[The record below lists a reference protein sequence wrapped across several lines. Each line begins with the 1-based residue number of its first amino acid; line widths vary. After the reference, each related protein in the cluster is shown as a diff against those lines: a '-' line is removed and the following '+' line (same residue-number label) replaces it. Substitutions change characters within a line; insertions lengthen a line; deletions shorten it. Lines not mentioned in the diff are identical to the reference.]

1 MKKYS
6 KFLVFFYAMLIGVM
20 SMNLAACGD
29 DDDDNANSSG
39 SNSAANPQGDNLKE
53 KLQGTWTVD
62 VLKSV
67 VMGQT
72 IEMNRDELIANSGYD
87 DFYDDV
93 LTFNG
98 TKVNGL
104 DYQINGN
111 KILLPWYS
119 DLGWWMSVSFSGNK
133 MTLYLDITYEGVP
146 MKLWVTYAKNGS
158 RATFDPSSNASI
170 SILDAY
176 MKSMQFLYQAN
187 HKYQIDQRMGVF
199 FLSKNTHFF
208 DP

>member
-29 DDDDNANSSG
+29 DDDDNAISSG

-146 MKLWVTYAKNGS
+146 MKLWVTYAKNSS

-176 MKSMQFLYQAN
+176 MKSM
-187 HKYQIDQRMGVF
+187 
-199 FLSKNTHFF
+199 
-208 DP
+208 

>member
-6 KFLVFFYAMLIGVM
+6 KYLQFICAMLIGVM
-20 SMNLAACGD
+20 SMNLVACGD
-29 DDDDNANSSG
+29 DDDDNVNSSG
-39 SNSAANPQGDNLKE
+39 SNATSNPQGDQLKE
-53 KLQGTWTVD
+53 QLQGTWTVD
-62 VLKSV
+62 AMKIV

-72 IEMNRDELIANSGYD
+72 IELSYDDLVDNSGYD

-104 DYQINGN
+104 DYQINRN

-119 DLGWWMSVSFSGNK
+119 EMGWWMAVSFSGNK

-146 MKLWVTYAKNGS
+146 MKMWITYAKNSS
-158 RATFDPSSNASI
+158 RATFEPSSNASI

-176 MKSMQFLYQAN
+176 IKSM
-187 HKYQIDQRMGVF
+187 
-199 FLSKNTHFF
+199 
-208 DP
+208 

>member
-39 SNSAANPQGDNLKE
+39 SNSTANPQGDNLKE
-53 KLQGTWTVD
+53 QLQGTWTVD
-62 VLKSV
+62 FLKMV

-72 IEMNRDELIANSGYD
+72 IEMSYDQLVENSGYH

-119 DLGWWMSVSFSGNK
+119 ELGWWMSVSFSGNK
-133 MTLYLDITYEGVP
+133 MTLYADITYEGIP
-146 MKLWVTYAKNGS
+146 MKLWVTYAKNSS
-158 RATFDPSSNASI
+158 RATFNPNSNASI

-176 MKSMQFLYQAN
+176 MKSM
-187 HKYQIDQRMGVF
+187 
-199 FLSKNTHFF
+199 
-208 DP
+208 